1 MTPIQLPDAF
11 WLGVNQFNQQQ
22 FYDCHDTLEAVWI
35 EAEPGE
41 KNFYQGILQIAVA
54 IYHLGNQNRRGA
66 MILMGEGLNRLR
78 SYSPSYATVDVERLM
93 IDTSA
98 LLRHV
103 QQSEAEAESW
113 EIPRIYLNG

>member
-1 MTPIQLPDAF
+1 
-11 WLGVNQFNQQQ
+11 
-22 FYDCHDTLEAVWI
+22 
-35 EAEPGE
+35 
-41 KNFYQGILQIAVA
+41 
-54 IYHLGNQNRRGA
+54 
-66 MILMGEGLNRLR
+66 
-78 SYSPSYATVDVERLM
+78 VDVERLM